1 VYPGHVRMPILD
13 NFSEGD
19 IAGTLV
25 KIPVGFAADPIDIAY
40 SVLYLAS
47 DESRFMTGAD
57 LVIGGGHTAQ

>member
-1 VYPGHVRMPILD
+1 MPILD

-19 IAGTLV
+19 IAGTLA

-47 DESRFMTGAD
+47 DESRFRTGVD
-57 LVIGGGHTAQ
+57 LVIDGGHTAQ